1 MPDKNRNS
9 SGGGE
14 NSSKSSGK
22 KQRPRN
28 RNKQSNNGVKSS
40 SDKTDGNSTTS
51 SSRNPSKSSPEI
63 SNARKVEILKRDP
76 KAPPLIPLMDIQTSK
91 APFQKNQDPA
101 SNGTTIETI
110 KAQTRAYYFSE
121 NPGSAVSADTVTH
134 QYTMQ
139 NFPLERNVNTMI
151 DGKFS
156 LMITPTTSRCNGLY
170 IRVKSQ
176 NSEDAQYEKCGQSAT
191 GALVKLD
198 SSEKTI
204 RKACRETMENFY
216 EVSTACRSK
225 RHPFSKSS
233 EAYLTSCFIK
243 RLEERLETFPD
254 AIYYCEKC
262 DYHISTISHAKAHL
276 ESSTHFDDIK
286 RQDQREQLL
295 KHIPDPSANHLKS
308 INTVLEAVL
317 NEYKEVQQISQD
329 QTAHILYYL
338 NTSVFPTLGCNNVKL
353 RPFGSA
359 TYDVVLPDSDFNVA
373 YTMDQ
378 HDGVSIFSVLEQIR
392 KKIADDGYPADH
404 SMEMGT
410 PSTIIFTFEGVRV
423 RLCWMS
429 CFVFRSQLH
438 FSDLMKTYVDLRK
451 EVVQFLQLIRI
462 WAMRAGVDSKNKQR
476 IGLPR
481 YGFDIMA
488 IHFLQR
494 QQYLP
499 ILHELYD
506 GEIEVEDPQTTKDEA
521 SSEVSKIPP
530 EEAGQRRIRL
540 MSRYEKDI
548 EKIREKFNL
557 TKKWNSA
564 DLFIKFFRYY
574 VKQNREIVIQITQS
588 EAMSRDA
595 NRWNKKILHVV
606 DPFRGDNVLSIPKV
620 STWQPFYF
628 NCLLTTFLAFAIPR
642 TENGPLVE
650 VGLLHNK
657 TTSSKKKVK
666 EPQTPKR
673 NHVEVPP
680 QTPDVFKTPKVIAQI
695 TEEEY
700 QAAAD
705 ELAEEQDEEEIM
717 KQKLSRLE
725 IDGIKFKSR
734 KPGDCEIDDHFQ
746 LVYSKKSLTRFKR
759 VLPRR
764 LNETMVESLTSHK
777 LMSEKGDRR
786 VNSWRKSVAEVTEK
800 MEKSLKIKEEPV
812 EDLGKIPQSN
822 DVPFEVKQEI
832 PFDAENQVSE
842 VPKVTPNVQEPET
855 ANVFSINCVIT
866 QPQQIQADAV
876 ETPDES
882 LKALENA
889 REEAE
894 KFPEPV
900 QEIETT
906 PVHFVNCVIARPIP
920 EAVETPEES
929 SLKASENAPE
939 ETGAVPKLETSDEPL
954 KALDNDTENA
964 KDVPKLESL
973 ENDPESTPK
982 KEKDAPTKRDSS
994 FDESP
999 RQEPPAVPKPSSTFG
1014 SLKIAPL
1021 IEKQICCEEFF
1032 IKENVDFKGLSKAKT
1047 LKQTDF
1053 RFEFTSECFSGG
1065 YEMEMKCTHCDGSH
1079 CVENCPM
1086 MEIPPIKKFEAR
1098 TKEDL
1103 ADIDLVINEYYK
1115 NNIVDKNRLVA
1126 MEKKKDELQTVLRQ
1140 NYREDITLTL
1150 FGSVMTGL
1158 SASLSDIDICLRF
1171 GDDEIPP
1178 KDISPKDVILETEKA
1193 LRRANGFV
1201 RKVQAIVTA
1210 KVPIVKFQIRLGYNQ
1225 YMDADIS
1232 YYNVL
1237 AIHNTALLREYTLWT
1252 PDNRFAKLAL
1262 FIKAWAK
1269 SCDIGDASRGS
1280 LSSYAH
1286 IIMLISYLQ
1295 NCDPPVLPRLQE
1307 DFRSDNREKRMVEN
1321 WDTSYAQVE
1330 EALLKSWP
1338 KNKESCAQLLIGY
1351 FDYYSRF
1358 DFRNFVVQCR
1368 REMTLSKM
1376 EKEWPRPICVE
1387 DPFDLNHNLSS
1398 GVTKKMFVFIMKVFI
1413 NSRAVFMS
1421 EKPKMTDH
1429 NHAGFHLMYRKVLLD
1444 KCHQGSAPS
1453 DRQCHSCHRIG
1464 HFYESCPFRMQGKD
1478 NRRRYTS
1485 NSTNNSYR
1493 SNDGFNNH
1501 RKTSEDSNGV
1511 GDRLGYHKR
1520 AYGQR
1525 PYK

>member
-1 MPDKNRNS
+1 M
-9 SGGGE
+9 
-14 NSSKSSGK
+14 
-22 KQRPRN
+22 
-28 RNKQSNNGVKSS
+28 
-40 SDKTDGNSTTS
+40 
-51 SSRNPSKSSPEI
+51 
-63 SNARKVEILKRDP
+63 
-76 KAPPLIPLMDIQTSK
+76 SK
-91 APFQKNQDPA
+91 APTPSKIEKN
-101 SNGTTIETI
+101 NGIEAL
-110 KAQTRAYYFSE
+110 KPQVNAYYFSDK
-121 NPGSAVSADTVTH
+121 PGSAVSADTVVH

-139 NFPLERNVNTMI
+139 NFPLERNVNIMI

-204 RKACRETMENFY
+204 RKACRETMENFN

-233 EAYLTSCFIK
+233 ETYLTSCFIK

-295 KHIPDPSANHLKS
+295 KHITDPTAVHLRS
-308 INTVLEAVL
+308 INAVLEAVL
-317 NEYKEVQQISQD
+317 EEYKEVQRISKD
-329 QTAHILYYL
+329 QTSHILYYL
-338 NTSVFPTLGCNNVKL
+338 NTSVFPTLGCHNVKL
-353 RPFGSA
+353 KPFGSA

-378 HDGVSIFSVLEQIR
+378 NDGVSIFSVLEQIR

-462 WAMRAGVDSKNKQR
+462 WATRAGVDSKNKQR

-540 MSRYEKDI
+540 MSRYEKDV

-557 TKKWNSA
+557 TKKWNTA

-657 TTSSKKKVK
+657 TTTSKKKVK

-673 NHVEVPP
+673 NNVEAPPP
-680 QTPDVFKTPKVIAQI
+680 QTPDVFKTPNVIPQI
-695 TEEEY
+695 TGEEY

-705 ELAEEQDEEEIM
+705 ELAEEQDEREIM
-717 KQKLSRLE
+717 EEKLYRLV
-725 IDGIKFKSR
+725 IDGIKWKSR
-734 KPGDCEIDDHFQ
+734 KPEDSEIDDHFQ
-746 LVYSKKSLTRFKR
+746 YVYSKKSLTRFKR

-764 LNETMVESLTSHK
+764 LNETMVESLISQR
-777 LMSEKGDRR
+777 MGEKDNILSKNGNRG
-786 VNSWRKSVAEVTEK
+786 VQAWRKKALVEEKAVAEVTEK
-800 MEKSLKIKEEPV
+800 MEKGLKIKEEPV
-812 EDLGKIPQSN
+812 ENLGKIPQSS
-822 DVPFEVKQEI
+822 DVPFEVKKE
-832 PFDAENQVSE
+832 PPSDAENEVSE
-842 VPKVTPNVQEPET
+842 VSKVTPKDQEPET
-855 ANVFSINCVIT
+855 AHVFSINCVMM
-866 QPQQIQADAV
+866 PEAE
-876 ETPDES
+876 ETPDEP

-889 REEAE
+889 SKDTE
-894 KFPEPV
+894 KVPEPV
-900 QEIETT
+900 QESEFETT
-906 PVHFVNCVIARPIP
+906 RVHFVNCVIARPIP
-920 EAVETPEES
+920 KAMETRDETVKTQIPEDVEKLEKPDESTLKALEKNDPEE
-929 SLKASENAPE
+929 A
-939 ETGAVPKLETSDEPL
+939 GAVPKL
-954 KALDNDTENA
+954 
-964 KDVPKLESL
+964 KLL

-982 KEKDAPTKRDSS
+982 KEEEAPTKRDSS

-1047 LKQTDF
+1047 LKQPDF

-1115 NNIVDKNRLVA
+1115 NNIVDEKRLDA
-1126 MEKKKDELQTVLRQ
+1126 MQRKKDELQAVLRKF
-1140 NYREDITLTL
+1140 YREDITLTL

-1193 LRRANGFV
+1193 LKRASPLVRR
-1201 RKVQAIVTA
+1201 VQAIVTA
-1210 KVPIVKFQIRLGYNQ
+1210 KVPIVKFQIKLGYNQ

-1421 EKPKMTDH
+1421 ETPNNTDRRLV
-1429 NHAGFHLMYRKVLLD
+1429 GFHMMYRAQLLT

-1453 DRQCHSCHRIG
+1453 DRQCHNCHRIG
-1464 HFYESCPFRMQGKD
+1464 HFYESCPSRMQGKD
-1478 NRRRYTS
+1478 NRRRFTS

-1493 SNDGFNNH
+1493 SNDGFNNQK
-1501 RKTSEDSNGV
+1501 KTSEDSNGV

-1520 AYGQR
+1520 TYGQR